1 MSQREKRLI
10 KKVKELSLLSIEKQ
24 KALDYIVQLEQE
36 IHSVQHFLEDIAEQE
51 DFVENYVNKNKD
63 SDIFMAKHKLVDGT
77 ELEVIVAKEGRTVI
91 VSSMGLVSKAKAHED
106 EPFIFEIG
114 YQLALNRLIEQ
125 YLNLLCKFN
134 INNGED

>member
-10 KKVKELSLLSIEKQ
+10 KKVKELSLLSAEKQ
-24 KALDYIVQLEQE
+24 KALNYIAQLEQE
-36 IHSVQHFLEDIAEQE
+36 IHSVQHLLEDITMQE

-63 SDIFMAKHKLVDGT
+63 SDIFMAKHILVDGT
-77 ELEVIVAKEGRTVI
+77 ELEVIVAKEGRTVM
-91 VSSMGLVSKAKAHED
+91 VSSMGLVGKAKAHED

-125 YLNLLCKFN
+125 YLNLLCEFN
-134 INNGED
+134 MNIREE

>member
-10 KKVKELSLLSIEKQ
+10 KKVKELSLLSIEKE

-36 IHSVQHFLEDIAEQE
+36 IHRVQHFLEDIEGQE
-51 DFVENYVNKNKD
+51 NFVKNYVNKNKD
-63 SDIFMAKHKLVDGT
+63 SNMFLAKHELVDGT

-91 VSSMGLVSKAKAHED
+91 VSSMGLIGKAKAHED
-106 EPFIFEIG
+106 ESFVFEIG

-125 YLNLLCKFN
+125 YLNLLCEFN
-134 INNGED
+134 MNNRED